1 MRYLIIICCLLFVM
15 TGRAQY
21 TADTVVVNGN
31 SYVMHTVEKGQT
43 LFSLAKYYNSTVDD
57 MVAQNPEAESGLRI
71 GQVLKIKIDAA
82 PVMRSA
88 PTSSYVVKSGDTLF
102 SIAKYFGVTAE
113 ELRKLN
119 NGMPSGLLI
128 GDTLL
133 IPGNAKVNVNQT
145 SGVAK
150 QTKDD
155 VYDIALMLPFYASY
169 KDTMETRDFRLRD
182 AALQLYRGAMLAA
195 DSLERN
201 GLKARVHVYDV
212 LDNKMMVRAVLKK
225 EEMKRVDLVIGPLF
239 KDIIAEVSDWCN
251 ANDVHMVV
259 PVQQPNRILLNAVN
273 MSKSVSGSATQWMT
287 MARYVSGKFP
297 KDNVLLV
304 DSKILDDRKLV
315 DAFKEEWFRLKQD
328 SLKNVVTFNDAASFT
343 MDGKLPLGKCAVV
356 VPTADKKVIGAVFKA
371 LGSRDVEV
379 FGLESW
385 DTMDAISIS
394 DRNRYHVHFPQNTF
408 IDYADEDVQQWIE
421 NYRSKYKSEP
431 SSFAFVGY
439 DIMLYY
445 GRGLKQ
451 FGSEFPNHFSEMI
464 GDYLATQFD
473 FFRASKDSGFE
484 NAGINIIRTD
494 NYQLVRVN

>member
-1 MRYLIIICCLLFVM
+1 VAVI
-15 TGRAQY
+15 GHGQY
-21 TADTVVVNGN
+21 NADTVVVNGN

-57 MVAQNPEAESGLRI
+57 LVAQNPEAESGLRI
-71 GQVLKIKIDAA
+71 GQVLKIKIEAQ
-82 PVMRSA
+82 VLVSA
-88 PTSSYVVKSGDTLF
+88 PTTASYVVKSGDTLF

-119 NGMPSGLLI
+119 NGMPSGLLT
-128 GDTLL
+128 GDTILV
-133 IPGNAKVNVNQT
+133 PANAKVNPNIQ
-145 SGVAK
+145 SAPAK
-150 QTKDD
+150 QMKDD
-155 VYDIALMLPFYASY
+155 VYDIALMLPFYADY

-212 LDNKMMVRAVLKK
+212 LDNKTMLRGILRK
-225 EEMKRVDLVIGPLF
+225 EEMKRMDLIIGPLF
-239 KDIIAEVSDWCN
+239 KDLIIEVSDWCN

-273 MSKSVSGSATQWMT
+273 MSKSVSGSATQWMS
-287 MARYVSGKFP
+287 MARYVAGKYT
-297 KDNVLLV
+297 KENVLLV
-304 DSKILDDRKLV
+304 DSKILDDRKV
-315 DAFKEEWFRLKQD
+315 IDAFKEEWFRLKQD
-328 SLKNVVTFNDAASFT
+328 SLKNVVVFNDAASFNL
-343 MDGKLPLGKCAVV
+343 DGKLPFGKCAVI
-356 VPTADKKVIGAVFKA
+356 VPTADKKVIATVFKA
-371 LGSRDVEV
+371 LGNRDVEV

-385 DTMDAISIS
+385 DNMDAISTA

-408 IDYADEDVQQWIE
+408 INYADEDVQQWIE
-421 NYRSKYKSEP
+421 NYRTKYKSEP

-445 GRGLKQ
+445 GRGLRQ
-451 FGSEFPNHFSEMI
+451 FGVDFPNHFAEMN
-464 GDYLATQFD
+464 GDYLATRFD
-473 FFRASKDSGFE
+473 VFRASKDSGFE

-494 NYQLVRVN
+494 NYQLMHVN